1 MKKFNRSNLI
11 LIEELEKIED
21 EYGYGV
27 EFRSNYLS
35 NIDALKWLHK
45 LIDMGAKVF
54 VEEDTDDRCEVWID
68 VNGVNKRNLIE
79 IFLFIT
85 QSKPDEFTEVDR
97 NFLRIWW
104 D

>member
-1 MKKFNRSNLI
+1 MKRFDRSNLI

-21 EYGYGV
+21 EYV

-35 NIDALKWLHK
+35 NIDALEWLHK
-45 LIDMGAKVF
+45 LTHLGAKVF
-54 VEEDTDDRCEVWID
+54 VEKDTDDRCEVWLD
-68 VNGVNKRNLIE
+68 VNGVNKKELIN
-79 IFLFIT
+79 IFLFVAE
-85 QSKPDEFTEVDR
+85 SKPDEFTEVDR